1 MLAGFCDATAVITP
15 METIKVKLI
24 HDKFRP
30 SPQYKNLFSGIGTI
44 VKNEGFSGIYKGYL
58 ATVLKQVTNQGIR
71 FMFFERVDAY
81 LATIKAIKDHKFLR
95 NLGAGSVAGFAS
107 VLVNQ
112 PIDVVKTVMQG
123 LDAHKYNGIMDV
135 VKSIALKEGPMGF
148 YKGVGPRLL
157 RACMDAALTFS
168 FYHLVRRTFIKFY
181 DKKTV

>member
-1 MLAGFCDATAVITP
+1 MIAGFCDATAIITP

-30 SPQYKNLFSGIGTI
+30 NPQYRNLFNGINTI
-44 VKNEGFSGIYKGYL
+44 VQKEGFSGIYKGYL

-71 FMFFERVDAY
+71 FLLFEKVDNA
-81 LATIKAIKDHKFLR
+81 LSSTAIKDHKFLR
-95 NLGAGSVAGFAS
+95 NIGAGSVAGFCS

-123 LDAHKYNGIMDV
+123 LEAHKYKGIGDV
-135 VKSIALKEGPMGF
+135 IKAIAMKEGLVGF
-148 YKGVGPRLL
+148 YKGVGPRLV

-168 FYHLVRRTFIKFY
+168 FFHLVRRTFIRFY
-181 DKKTV
+181 EKP